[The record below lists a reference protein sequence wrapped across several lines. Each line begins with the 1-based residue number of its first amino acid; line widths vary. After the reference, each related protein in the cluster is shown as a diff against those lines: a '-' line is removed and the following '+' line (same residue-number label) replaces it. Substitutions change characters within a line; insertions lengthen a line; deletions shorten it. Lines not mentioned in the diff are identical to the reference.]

1 MDLRTK
7 LVFALVLV
15 SLVSMLLLATVS
27 YGPARD
33 LWRAR
38 ALETLDALAE
48 SKKMQIGGVVDG
60 WENRVRLI
68 SGRSGLRRL
77 TESFDRGHD
86 ESAQR
91 NVARLLAG
99 AQASLGGLGV
109 HEISFLSA
117 PRHAGPSNRVLTIAD
132 ENAPIVRALQGAD
145 STFYEN
151 TFDYRNE
158 PV

>member
-33 LWRAR
+33 LWRER

-60 WENRVRLI
+60 
-68 SGRSGLRRL
+68 
-77 TESFDRGHD
+77 
-86 ESAQR
+86 
-91 NVARLLAG
+91 
-99 AQASLGGLGV
+99 
-109 HEISFLSA
+109 
-117 PRHAGPSNRVLTIAD
+117 
-132 ENAPIVRALQGAD
+132 
-145 STFYEN
+145 
-151 TFDYRNE
+151 
-158 PV
+158 